1 MNVKPLTDEEIEF
14 LKANPVFARHAIAIA
29 VQAAETPVYRGS
41 GEPVDVASFHLS
53 QSISKRLN
61 FLKKTINELQTLQE
75 RLSPSESKFPP
86 AFIEKAQRRRLE
98 RIAVVESHIE
108 VLKNKVDALST
119 SSEEMFLPLGAIVR
133 FKHPMSRGLYTGNV
147 DLPMWGT
154 LGVVT
159 DLKRNG
165 EFAVGVAIFDNYT
178 TENGVS
184 CLAGDRSF
192 ESFAVDADM
201 LDVVEY
207 AKLPDGS
214 EFKGFGYLPTYA
226 DAQSSDVKDGH
237 MVLAAADRYFSFGIK
252 TDEYGRE
259 HGVEIVSI
267 DDSLWGCNWLG
278 DPIPYEPENS
288 TSTMKL

>member
-1 MNVKPLTDEEIEF
+1 MSIEPLTDQEIEF

-41 GEPVDVASFHLS
+41 GDPMDVASFHLS
-53 QSISKRLN
+53 NSMAKRLGY
-61 FLKKTINELQTLQE
+61 LKKRLVDLHSSHAESGGSVATVTPALRERAAKRRQE
-75 RLSPSESKFPP
+75 RINVVQSHI
-86 AFIEKAQRRRLE
+86 AGLE
-98 RIAVVESHIE
+98 RKLAN
-108 VLKNKVDALST
+108 LQAGAT
-119 SSEEMFLPLGAIVR
+119 EMFLPLGAIVR
-133 FKHPMSRGLYTGNV
+133 FKRPCSHALALDNV
-147 DLPMWGT
+147 DMPAEGT
-154 LGVVT
+154 IGVVT
-159 DLKRNG
+159 ELKRQG
-165 EFAVGVAIFDNYT
+165 DFAVGVAIFDNYT

-226 DAQSSDVKDGH
+226 DAQSSDLKDGH
-237 MVLAAADRYFSFGIK
+237 MVLATAGRYFSFGIK

-267 DDSLWGCNWLG
+267 DDSLWGSKWLG
-278 DPIPYEPENS
+278 DPITYEPENS
-288 TSTMKL
+288 TSTMKM

>member
-1 MNVKPLTDEEIEF
+1 VSTEPLTDEEIEF
-14 LKANPVFARHAIAIA
+14 LKANPAYARYAISLALK
-29 VQAAETPVYRGS
+29 VAETPVYRGN
-41 GEPVDVASFHLS
+41 GDAIDVASFYLS
-53 QSISKRLN
+53 NSMAKRLGY
-61 FLKKTINELQTLQE
+61 LKKRLVDLQSSHAESGESVATVPPALRERATKRRQE
-75 RLSPSESKFPP
+75 RIDVVQSHI
-86 AFIEKAQRRRLE
+86 AGLE
-98 RIAVVESHIE
+98 RKLANLQSG
-108 VLKNKVDALST
+108 AT
-119 SSEEMFLPLGAIVR
+119 EMFLPLGAIVR
-133 FKHPMSRGLYTGNV
+133 FKKPCSHALSSDNV
-147 DLPMWGT
+147 DMPAEGT
-154 LGVVT
+154 IGVVT
-159 DLKRNG
+159 ELKRQG
-165 EFAVGVAIFDNYT
+165 DFAVGVAIFDNYT

-237 MVLAAADRYFSFGIK
+237 MVLAAAGRYFSFGIK

-267 DDSLWGCNWLG
+267 DDSLWGCTWLG
-278 DPIPYEPENS
+278 DPITYEPENS
-288 TSTMKL
+288 TSTMKM